1 MVERRLPVC
10 GERKAMGTVVRA
22 ASGEEGGDDM
32 ADNGSSSTG
41 SMALK
46 MRGWSRYAE
55 VSSIARY

>member
-22 ASGEEGGDDM
+22 SSGEEGGDDM
-32 ADNGSSSTG
+32 ADNGSSSTR

-46 MRGWSRYAE
+46 MRG
-55 VSSIARY
+55 